1 MPSLPESRPTYMQKP
16 EQQSNKSLCPKSIYL
31 SALRKFLILFSGKP
45 GNAVPSI
52 RKLQSNPLKPLT
64 EAVVPNEEHAVR
76 MFEAQGGQLQR
87 EWRVGRDLLTGDNHA
102 RQQRK
107 RFFLERHSFE
117 NIFTALVSGNPQP
130 FKNGLK
136 YFMRLTY
143 SM

>member
-1 MPSLPESRPTYMQKP
+1 M
-16 EQQSNKSLCPKSIYL
+16 YL
-31 SALRKFLILFSGKP
+31 SALRKFPILFSGKP
-45 GNAVPSI
+45 GNAVPSM
-52 RKLQSNPLKPLT
+52 RKLQSNTLKPLT
-64 EAVVPNEEHAVR
+64 EAVVRNEEHAVR

-87 EWRVGRDLLTGDNHA
+87 EWRVGQDLQTGNNA

-117 NIFTALVSGNPQP
+117 DIFTALVGGNPQP
-130 FKNGLK
+130 FKNDLK

>member
-1 MPSLPESRPTYMQKP
+1 MIFGFCDVQT
-16 EQQSNKSLCPKSIYL
+16 IYL
-31 SALRKFLILFSGKP
+31 SALRTFPILFSGKP

-52 RKLQSNPLKPLT
+52 RKLQSNTLKPLT

-76 MFEAQGGQLQR
+76 MFESQGGKLQR
-87 EWRVGRDLLTGDNHA
+87 EWRVGRDLLTGDHA

-107 RFFLERHSFE
+107 RLFFERHSFE
-117 NIFTALVSGNPQP
+117 DIFTALVGGNAQP
-130 FKNGLK
+130 FKHGLK